1 MTIQSILT
9 AMGTDPDFTKG
20 DLIKL
25 IQTVHENNAGND
37 IVPNA
42 VIDTWNKV
50 KENDFNIINNEGV
63 SSE

>member
-1 MTIQSILT
+1 
-9 AMGTDPDFTKG
+9 MGTDPDFTKG